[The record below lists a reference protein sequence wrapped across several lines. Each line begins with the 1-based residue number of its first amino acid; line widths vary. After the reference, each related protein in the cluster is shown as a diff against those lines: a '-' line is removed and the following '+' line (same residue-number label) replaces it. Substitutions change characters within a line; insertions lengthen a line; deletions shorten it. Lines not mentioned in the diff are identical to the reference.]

1 LAWTSALAVLDAA
14 LFSSSALGEDTGV
27 GLGLGAWSSDGLR
40 SMPGS
45 SVSVMGLLKE
55 QLGQLHE
62 ELY

>member
-1 LAWTSALAVLDAA
+1 MLDAA

-45 SVSVMGLLKE
+45 SVSVMGMLKE